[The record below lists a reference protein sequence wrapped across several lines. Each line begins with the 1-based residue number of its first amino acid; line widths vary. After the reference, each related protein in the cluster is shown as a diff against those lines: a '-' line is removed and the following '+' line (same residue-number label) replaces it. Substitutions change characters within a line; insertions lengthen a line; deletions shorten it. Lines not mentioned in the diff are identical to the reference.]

1 VTVNREGYARLKYI
15 VAEALSRPVTARQA
29 YLDAQCGSNATV
41 RREAESLLAATI
53 RAAPLYEDPAL
64 LIAGAGLTF
73 GALDHLEDITLP
85 FVPPPPASLFEAD
98 DAEFHGTARYTIRRQ
113 IGVGGMGIVY
123 EVDDRTRQQVVAL
136 KTLRRRNGDDIYQMK
151 REFRNLA
158 DVAHPN
164 LVSLYDLVV
173 DEEQCFF
180 TMELVEG
187 TTFVEYVR
195 RAPTTA
201 AAVDRVR
208 RTLPQLIEGVQ
219 ELHRRG
225 MQHRDIKPSNVLVT
239 PAGRVV
245 VLDFGLT
252 SSSLRAGLDGHE
264 LAGTPA
270 YLSPERCRGGQAL
283 NPGDWYS
290 VGATLYHAL
299 TGRVPFDGPVR
310 ELIEKKMA
318 EDPPAVS
325 ALAPDTPVDLNDLC
339 MALLDREPST
349 RMTGREAL
357 ARLSVVSAEEP
368 SDAVFVGRQSSLDS
382 LSAAFA
388 DVRAGRSASVAI
400 FGPSGIGKSALVQHF
415 IDRRIAG
422 GRALVLRSRCH
433 EHESIPYKGLDGV
446 IDGIARHLSMLS
458 AEERRH
464 AMPPDASTLA
474 TLFPVMRALGVE
486 PVDQEDVPDPIL
498 LRRRAFTAFRELLIR
513 LGSRQPVV
521 IDIDDLHWAD
531 ADSIRWL
538 TDLLRPPSPPSL
550 LILVSFRSEELEA
563 KPFLRSLI
571 ERVDI
576 GERRLLPLE
585 PMSGEE
591 VTNLVGALLADQGVS
606 TAVEHVGIARNSG
619 GNPFLVES
627 LARHVALGAHTRG
640 AITLEEMLARR
651 LESLPP
657 ESRAFLEALAVC
669 GRPELPQR
677 IFEACGFEGDER
689 PLVARLKAAHLLRN
703 SRSADR
709 VEMYHD
715 RIRETLAARV
725 DPDATRQ
732 IHSRMAQVLLA
743 HGDDDPEALFEHF
756 RASGHTSL
764 AANQAAAA
772 GAKAAAVLAFDLAA
786 TFYRH
791 ALALQPDTERRT
803 VWSAALARALEN
815 AGRPV
820 ESADAYLDAA
830 QRAHTTDQ
838 IEWRRK
844 AAELLLIGGQI
855 DRGLEVID
863 DVLRIVGVRLA
874 RGPKSAAVS
883 LALGRLQLRWRG
895 LDFAAKDE
903 SDIAPQ
909 DLLHI
914 DACWSISAG
923 LAMVD
928 PIRAAAFN
936 VRQLLRA
943 LEVGDPYRVARAL
956 ALEAGFSVVDVGAG
970 LRRSE
975 SLSRRAEALAAHAGH
990 AYVAAL
996 TSLWEGIAAF
1006 LTGRWKKASQLCGRA
1021 ATILREECTG
1031 VTWELNMAHNFL
1043 LGGMLGLGELREVAR
1058 HLPGLV
1064 QSARERGNSYLELEL
1079 NTRMIL
1085 AWLAIGDADGA
1096 EHRAKEGIA
1105 RWSQRGFQRQHYS
1118 YVLMRVQTE
1127 LYRGRAREAWDVI
1140 QGCQGPLRRSLF
1152 LRVQH
1157 TRIEST
1163 NYRARCALALA
1174 AEGLDPARMR
1184 AIARRDAQ
1192 RLERENM
1199 PWSKPFARVLRATI
1213 AHQEGNVDRA
1223 IEHLTAAVEGFV
1235 AADMHLYAAAGRR
1248 RLSVLVGGDA
1258 GRSLRSEADQ
1268 WMAAQEIR
1276 DAAAMTRLVTPGFRD

>member
-1 VTVNREGYARLKYI
+1 VNRDDYARLKTI
-15 VAEALSRPVTARQA
+15 VAGALSQPIADRQA
-29 YLDAQCGSNATV
+29 YLTAQCGSDAAT
-41 RREAESLLAATI
+41 RIEAESLLDAAV
-53 RAAPLYEDPAL
+53 RASPLYEDPML
-64 LIAGAGLTF
+64 LVAGTGVTF
-73 GALDHLEDITLP
+73 QALDHVDGVALP
-85 FVPPPPASLFEAD
+85 FVPALVGTSLEELAED
-98 DAEFHGTARYTIRRQ
+98 DFGGTDRYVIRRR
-113 IGVGGMGIVY
+113 IGAGGMGIVY
-123 EVDDRTRQQVVAL
+123 EVDDRARQQLVAL
-136 KTLRRRNGDDIYQMK
+136 KALRRRSGDDIYQLK

-173 DEEQCFF
+173 DDEQCFL

-195 RAPTTA
+195 QAPTATA
-201 AAVDRVR
+201 AIDRVR
-208 RTLPQLIEGVQ
+208 RALPQLIEGVL

-225 MQHRDIKPSNVLVT
+225 MQHRDVKPSNVLVT
-239 PAGRVV
+239 PAARVV
-245 VLDFGLT
+245 ILDFGLT
-252 SSSLRAGLDGHE
+252 SSLLREGLAGRE

-270 YLSPERCRGGQAL
+270 YLSPELCGGDDAS
-283 NPGDWYS
+283 NASDWYS

-299 TGRVPFDGPVR
+299 TGRVPFDGPVG
-310 ELIEKKMA
+310 ELIDRKMT

-325 ALAPDTPVDLNDLC
+325 ALVPNTPADLNDVC
-339 MALLDREPST
+339 MALLHRDPAR
-349 RMTGREAL
+349 RITGREAL
-357 ARLSVVSAEEP
+357 TRLSVVSAEEA
-368 SDAVFVGRQSSLDS
+368 SDAVFVGRE
-382 LSAAFA
+382 SALELLTEALT
-388 DVRAGRSASVAI
+388 DVTAGRSACVAI
-400 FGPSGIGKSALVQHF
+400 FGPSGIGKSALVQCF
-415 IDRRIAG
+415 IDRRLAG
-422 GRALVLRSRCH
+422 RSALVLRSRCH

-446 IDGIARHLSMLS
+446 IDGIVRHLTALPA
-458 AEERRH
+458 AERSQ
-464 AMPPDASTLA
+464 AMPPDAGTLA

-486 PVDQEDVPDPIL
+486 PVDQDAPDPIV
-498 LRRRAFTAFRELLIR
+498 LRRRAFTAFRDLLSR
-513 LGSRQPVV
+513 LTSRQPLVV
-521 IDIDDLHWAD
+521 DIDDLHWAD

-550 LILVSFRSEELEA
+550 LIIVSFRSEELEA

-576 GERRLLPLE
+576 GERRLLPLG

-591 VTNLVGALLADQGVS
+591 VTHLVGALLQDQAASSAAQQVD
-606 TAVEHVGIARNSG
+606 IARDSG

-627 LARHVALGAHTRG
+627 LARHVALGAQASGRT
-640 AITLEEMLARR
+640 TLDEMLARR
-651 LESLPP
+651 LDALPP
-657 ESRAFLEALAVC
+657 ESHAFLEVLAVC
-669 GRPELPQR
+669 GRPVLPQR
-677 IFEACGFEGDER
+677 IFEACGFDGDER
-689 PLVARLKAAHLLRN
+689 PLVARLRAAHLLRK
-703 SRSADR
+703 SRSAER

-725 DPDATRQ
+725 APDTARQ
-732 IHSRMAQVLLA
+732 IHDRMAQVLLA

-756 RASGHTSL
+756 RSGGHTSL
-764 AANQAAAA
+764 AANQAVAAA
-772 GAKAAAVLAFDLAA
+772 AKAAGVLAFDLAA

-791 ALALQPDTERRT
+791 ALALQPDTEQRT
-803 VWSAALARALEN
+803 MWSAALARALEN

-830 QRAHTTDQ
+830 QRAHTKDQ

-863 DVLRIVGVRLA
+863 GVLRIVGVRLA
-874 RGPKSAAVS
+874 RGPRTAVAS
-883 LALGRLQLRWRG
+883 LALRRLQLRWRG

-903 SDIAPQ
+903 SHIAPQ

-943 LEVGDPYRVARAL
+943 LDVGDPYRVARAL

-975 SLSRRAEALAAHAGH
+975 ALSRRAEALAARAGQ

-996 TSLWEGIAAF
+996 TALWEGIAAF
-1006 LTGRWKKASQLCGRA
+1006 LTGQWNKASELCGRA

-1031 VTWELNMAHNFL
+1031 VTWELNMAHNFF
-1043 LGGMLGLGELREVAR
+1043 LGGLLSLGELREVAR

-1085 AWLAIGDADGA
+1085 AWLAGDDADGA

-1127 LYRGRAREAWDVI
+1127 LYRGRSREAWQVI
-1140 QGCQGPLRRSLF
+1140 EGCQGQLRRSLF

-1174 AEGLDPARMR
+1174 AEGPDAPRLR

-1192 RLERENM
+1192 LIERENM
-1199 PWSKPFARVLRATI
+1199 PWSNPFARVIRSTVAF
-1213 AHQEGNVDRA
+1213 QEGDVDHAVEDLAAA
-1223 IEHLTAAVEGFV
+1223 IEGFNV
-1235 AADMHLYAAAGRR
+1235 AHMQLYAAACRR

-1258 GRSLRSEADQ
+1258 GRSLRSEADR

-1276 DAAAMTRLVTPGFRD
+1276 DPAAMTRLVTPGFKD